1 MLLLRKIGKIVISVK
16 IKNSG
21 VFMLNKNFYK
31 TIILII
37 IVFICFLS
45 NSIVASAVTEQQ
57 SEGWIYT
64 IEDNVVKITGY
75 TGTETVLNIPSEIDG
90 YQVYSITG
98 LAGNNNITEVNIP
111 ESVEGIEDNAFC
123 NCENL
128 KTVNCPSTLLY
139 IGIGAFENCVEL
151 SNVRLTSDNLY
162 IYDYAF
168 NNTSL
173 RVISIKYRPV
183 INKHSFPKGSV
194 FADNFLKYLLYKF
207 CTFLPNELL
216 ELNLTIVV
224 LVLVFTLSVFIYLVY
239 KAFVLIKRRFGI
251 DENYKYRLYSDNFR
265 SLLDTTKDYSD
276 AYFVL
281 KKRRGYF
288 SFLKTIFIVIFVLS
302 IFIILISIVL
312 KISDIFL
319 PIVQY
324 YFICV
329 LLTVILLIFIF
340 YIIYKIWEYIYSKF
354 GNIKDIRNLRMKSSI
369 RIKRCNKRW
378 GRRE

>member
-31 TIILII
+31 TIIPII

-75 TGTETVLNIPSEIDG
+75 TGTETVLNMPSEIDG

-98 LAGNNNITEVNIP
+98 LAGNNIITEVNIP
-111 ESVEGIEDNAFC
+111 EGVEGIEDNAFC

-162 IYDYAF
+162 IDDYAF

-173 RVISIKYRPV
+173 RVISIKYRPD

-239 KAFVLIKRRFGI
+239 KAFVLLKRIFGK

-276 AYFVL
+276 VYFVF
-281 KKRRGYF
+281 KKR
-288 SFLKTIFIVIFVLS
+288 
-302 IFIILISIVL
+302 
-312 KISDIFL
+312 
-319 PIVQY
+319 
-324 YFICV
+324 
-329 LLTVILLIFIF
+329 
-340 YIIYKIWEYIYSKF
+340 
-354 GNIKDIRNLRMKSSI
+354 
-369 RIKRCNKRW
+369 
-378 GRRE
+378 

>member
-1 MLLLRKIGKIVISVK
+1 
-16 IKNSG
+16 
-21 VFMLNKNFYK
+21 MLNKNFYK
-31 TIILII
+31 TIIPII

-90 YQVYSITG
+90 YQVYSITD
-98 LAGNNNITEVNIP
+98 LAGNNIITEVNIP
-111 ESVEGIEDNAFC
+111 EGVEGIEDNAFC

-162 IYDYAF
+162 IDDYAF

-173 RVISIKYRPV
+173 RVISIKYRPD

-239 KAFVLIKRRFGI
+239 KAFVLLKRRFGI

-265 SLLDTTKDYSD
+265 SLLTTTKDYSD

-340 YIIYKIWEYIYSKF
+340 YIIYKIWEHIYSKF
-354 GNIKDIRNLRMKSSI
+354 GNLKDIRNLRMKSSI